1 MLDGSAHML
10 VAEAKRRHPTF
21 EPFAFRNLRI
31 VSLWQCLYLQVSIE
45 NELKGLGTAVD
56 KANKELLKVE
66 PLHEERKQKE
76 EETNK
81 G

>member
-1 MLDGSAHML
+1 MGVHTCWLRKLSVGTQPSNQLLFETSGRSPHGSK
-10 VAEAKRRHPTF
+10 V
-21 EPFAFRNLRI
+21 
-31 VSLWQCLYLQVSIE
+31 YLQVSIE

-56 KANKELLKVE
+56 KAKKELLKVE
-66 PLHEERKQKE
+66 PLHEEWKQKE